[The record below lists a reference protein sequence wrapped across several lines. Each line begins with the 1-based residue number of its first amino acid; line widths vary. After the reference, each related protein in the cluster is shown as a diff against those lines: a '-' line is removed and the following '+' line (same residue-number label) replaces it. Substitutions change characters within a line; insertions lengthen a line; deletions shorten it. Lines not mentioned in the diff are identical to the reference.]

1 LAGDSRGGRR
11 WAGGKSFKIIK
22 IKIKINWVGVG
33 EKIKFPKKKKLKSR
47 LKKGKHKKSSWD
59 GIVIE
64 KCPLHI

>member
-1 LAGDSRGGRR
+1 
-11 WAGGKSFKIIK
+11 
-22 IKIKINWVGVG
+22 VGVG
-33 EKIKFPKKKKLKSR
+33 EKIKFPKKKKLKSG